1 MILGRAII
9 IVIVILV
16 IAWLIGRLLRDRTG
30 GR

>member
-9 IVIVILV
+9 VVIVMLV

-30 GR
+30 RR